1 MFIYI
6 YIYLYIYI
14 YIYIYIYVCM
24 YICIYMAFYGHLN
37 MVTFPSVGASVT
49 FSNIL
54 DNFHH

>member
-1 MFIYI
+1 M
-6 YIYLYIYI
+6 
-14 YIYIYIYVCM
+14 YVCM